1 MRVCVTLA
9 IFCVLFVQLE
19 FHWTIISKFKF
30 LLACVCAELHFWIQL
45 VCSAGSG
52 SRLRGLSGAPDAPHL
67 QRMNTDRQSTSRDLT
82 QDVLLYK
89 DGKLTVK
96 QQVNSLDSESPILLF
111 QYQLSGQLSWNMQT
125 VLSGHSLFV
134 GLPNGELLQGTKE
147 GLTAVLEFAEE
158 KLQIN
163 HVFVWFM
170 KNRPDKLLLTRTF
183 CYLGFE
189 LVKQDHLIASI
200 AGDLRLMVYTIQ
212 QTHTSEE

>member
-1 MRVCVTLA
+1 MINTQARAVLLDSA
-9 IFCVLFVQLE
+9 CVLRWVRLQAPGPQ
-19 FHWTIISKFKF
+19 W
-30 LLACVCAELHFWIQL
+30 
-45 VCSAGSG
+45 CS
-52 SRLRGLSGAPDAPHL
+52 DAPH
-67 QRMNTDRQSTSRDLT
+67 TKISTAGQDVNRDLN

-96 QQVNSLDSESPILLF
+96 QVSSLDCDSSVLLF
-111 QYQLSGQLSWNMQT
+111 QYELSEQLSWSMQT

-134 GLPNGELLQGTKE
+134 GLPNGELLKGTKE

-158 KLQIN
+158 KLKIS

-183 CYLGFE
+183 FYLGFE
-189 LVKQDHLIASI
+189 LVKPDHLIASI

-212 QTHTSEE
+212 QTHSSEE

>member
-1 MRVCVTLA
+1 MFLA
-9 IFCVLFVQLE
+9 VLLD
-19 FHWTIISKFKF
+19 S
-30 LLACVCAELHFWIQL
+30 ACVFRWVRQQ
-45 VCSAGSG
+45 
-52 SRLRGLSGAPDAPHL
+52 APGP
-67 QRMNTDRQSTSRDLT
+67 QMNTDGQSTSRDLT

-96 QQVNSLDSESPILLF
+96 QQVTSLDSESSILLF
-111 QYQLSGQLSWNMQT
+111 QYQLNEQLSWIMQT
-125 VLSGHSLFV
+125 VLSGRSLFV
-134 GLPNGELLQGTKE
+134 GLPNGELLKGTKE

-158 KLQIN
+158 KLKIN

-183 CYLGFE
+183 S
-189 LVKQDHLIASI
+189 SI